1 MTVTVITGASDGIGA
16 ELARQLARDHRAGA
30 SLVLAARNEE
40 KLRAV
45 AGACTQLGAQVEWVI
60 ADVSVRADCDRLI
73 AVAAQRFGRID
84 TLYNNAGL
92 SAHALLRD
100 VPSDRLDWYEYLMR
114 VNFWGSLWCSYAALP
129 YLIASKGRI
138 VGLSS
143 HAGLFGVPGR
153 TAYSGSK
160 FAVSGMFEAL
170 RAEMKPLGVSVTVIY
185 PGVVDTA
192 IRLHGYNA
200 RGEQAGV
207 SGLKEEKMMSV
218 ETCVQLMRK
227 AVDARQ
233 REYVMTAK
241 ARLGRWLKLLAPGWV
256 EKQTMA
262 AVKDDFRPASK

>member
-45 AGACTQLGAQVEWVI
+45 ADACTQLGAQVEWVI

-129 YLIASKGRI
+129 YLMASKGCI

-143 HAGLFGVPGR
+143 HAGVLGVPGR
-153 TAYSGSK
+153 TA
-160 FAVSGMFEAL
+160 
-170 RAEMKPLGVSVTVIY
+170 
-185 PGVVDTA
+185 
-192 IRLHGYNA
+192 
-200 RGEQAGV
+200 
-207 SGLKEEKMMSV
+207 
-218 ETCVQLMRK
+218 
-227 AVDARQ
+227 
-233 REYVMTAK
+233 
-241 ARLGRWLKLLAPGWV
+241 
-256 EKQTMA
+256 
-262 AVKDDFRPASK
+262 